1 MSLKAI
7 HSIYSF
13 SEAPER
19 ESSQNTA
26 DTTLKIVKNIQFG
39 NNFTSICL
47 FSFFICES
55 AHCFCPFPYLEA
67 VLSMLPP
74 GVAMRTR
81 MMLYPQS
88 VASGRPRRT
97 PHLFVVVGFFFQF
110 DWDLIYSTTYLLDVH
125 DDLTHMHHEIIATI
139 SLVNIH
145 HVNTK
150 EKKINIFSLWWEL
163 WGFALLK
170 SLI

>member
-26 DTTLKIVKNIQFG
+26 DSTLKIVKNIQFG
-39 NNFTSICL
+39 NNFTSIYL

-67 VLSMLPP
+67 VLSVLPP

-97 PHLFVVVGFFFQF
+97 PHLFFVVFFF
-110 DWDLIYSTTYLLDVH
+110 SS
-125 DDLTHMHHEIIATI
+125 LTEI
-139 SLVNIH
+139 
-145 HVNTK
+145 
-150 EKKINIFSLWWEL
+150 
-163 WGFALLK
+163 
-170 SLI
+170 